1 VVTLRLKLA
10 GIDVKMGP
18 RGLRHSFATHML
30 QGGADIVSIGA
41 YLGHASLSTTQ
52 KYVHLAMVDI
62 TNAYDIA
69 HPRA

>member
-1 VVTLRLKLA
+1 
-10 GIDVKMGP
+10 
-18 RGLRHSFATHML
+18 
-30 QGGADIVSIGA
+30 
-41 YLGHASLSTTQ
+41 LSTTQ

>member
-1 VVTLRLKLA
+1 MMRKVRFERRVVTLRLRLA
-10 GIDVKMGP
+10 GID
-18 RGLRHSFATHML
+18 
-30 QGGADIVSIGA
+30 IVTIGA
-41 YLGHASLSTTQ
+41 CLGHASLSTTQ

>member
-1 VVTLRLKLA
+1 
-10 GIDVKMGP
+10 
-18 RGLRHSFATHML
+18 ML

-41 YLGHASLSTTQ
+41 CMGHASLSTTQ

-62 TNAYDIA
+62 TNAYGIA